1 MQARDIALA
10 ALNSLDQ
17 RQGLPESFLEQAF
30 DENPQLTAR
39 DRAFIIALVQGT
51 FRWRLRFDWIIG
63 QTVRF
68 PFRKIEPTILNILR
82 IALYQVFFMDRVPES
97 AAVNEAVKQAKA
109 AGRGH
114 TSGFVNGILRHVLR
128 NKNQIEFPDPKADPA
143 SYLSVVKS
151 YPLWLVK
158 KWIREFG
165 ADCAGLI
172 IEAQNR
178 IPDMVIRTNTLAL
191 DRQGLIQLLKEEG
204 VNATP
209 TSYSPEGIR
218 LDGLKGPVNELK
230 AFRSGMFQVQGE
242 AAQICSHLLCPCEGE
257 AIVDMCAGL
266 GGKSS
271 HLAALIKDTGMIVS
285 IDISRGRL
293 ARLSNN
299 LRRLGISCIRP
310 VVADAGTNILNLF
323 RKSFD
328 KIMVDGPCSGLGI
341 ISRHPDIKW
350 SRDESD
356 IKRLSVLQTK
366 ILNQAAGL
374 LSKGGAMLYV
384 TCTLSMEE
392 NEETVRTFLKAN
404 KGMIQVDLRDRAPGF
419 AHNFIN
425 EQGFFKTLPDVDG
438 MDGFFAA
445 LFKKQV

>member
-10 ALNSLDQ
+10 VLNSLDQ
-17 RQGLPESFLEQAF
+17 RPGLPESFLEQAF
-30 DENPQLTAR
+30 HENPQLTAR
-39 DRAFIIALVQGT
+39 DRAFVIALVQGT
-51 FRWRLRFDWIIG
+51 FRWRLRFDWIIE
-63 QTVRF
+63 QAVRF
-68 PFRKIEPTILNILR
+68 PFRKIEPAVLNILR

-109 AGRGH
+109 SGRGH
-114 TSGFVNGILRHVLR
+114 TAGFVNGILRHVLR
-128 NKNQIEFPDPKADPA
+128 NKNQIEFPDPKDDPA
-143 SYLSVVKS
+143 YYLSVVNS

-165 ADCAGLI
+165 IDCAGLI
-172 IEAQNR
+172 IEAQNH
-178 IPDMVIRTNTLAL
+178 IPDMVIRTNTLAI

-204 VNATP
+204 VDATP

-230 AFRSGMFQVQGE
+230 AFRRGMFQVQAE
-242 AAQICSHLLCPCEGE
+242 AAQICSHLLYPGAGE
-257 AIVDMCAGL
+257 TLVDMCAGL

-271 HLAALIKDTGMIVS
+271 HLAALMKDTGMILS
-285 IDISRGRL
+285 LDISRGRL
-293 ARLSNN
+293 VRLSDNS
-299 LRRLGISCIRP
+299 RRLGISCIRP
-310 VVADAGTNILNLF
+310 VIADAGVNTLNLF
-323 RKSFD
+323 RRSFD

-350 SRDESD
+350 SRDETD

-392 NEETVRTFLKAN
+392 NEEVAREFLKAN
-404 KGMIQVDLRDRAPGF
+404 RGVTQVDLKDHAPGF
-419 AHNFIN
+419 AHKFIN
-425 EQGFFKTLPDVDG
+425 EQGFFKTIPNVDG

-445 LFKKQV
+445 LFKRQV

>member
-10 ALNSLDQ
+10 VLNSLDQ
-17 RQGLPESFLEQAF
+17 RPGLPESFLEQAF
-30 DENPQLTAR
+30 HENPQLKTR
-39 DRAFIIALVQGT
+39 DRAFVIALVQGT

-63 QTVRF
+63 QSVQF
-68 PFRKIEPTILNILR
+68 PFRKIEPAILNILR

-109 AGRGH
+109 SGRGH
-114 TSGFVNGILRHVLR
+114 TAGFVNGILRHVLR
-128 NKNQIEFPDPKADPA
+128 NKNQIEFPDPKDDPA
-143 SYLSVVKS
+143 YYLSVANS

-165 ADCAGLI
+165 IDCAGLI
-172 IEAQNR
+172 LEAQNR
-178 IPDMVIRTNTLAL
+178 IPDMVIRTNTLAI

-204 VNATP
+204 VDATP

-218 LDGLKGPVNELK
+218 LDGLRGPVNELK
-230 AFRSGMFQVQGE
+230 AFRNGMFQVQGE
-242 AAQICSHLLCPCEGE
+242 AAQICSHLLCPGEGE
-257 AIVDMCAGL
+257 AVVDMCAGL

-271 HLAALIKDTGMIVS
+271 HLAALMKDTGMILS

-293 ARLSNN
+293 VRLSDNS
-299 LRRLGISCIRP
+299 RRLGISCIRP
-310 VVADAGTNILNLF
+310 VIADAGVNILNLF
-323 RKSFD
+323 RRSFD

-350 SRDESD
+350 SRDETD
-356 IKRLSVLQTK
+356 IKRLSVLQIN

-374 LSKGGAMLYV
+374 LGKGGAMLYV

-392 NEETVRTFLKAN
+392 NERVAMEFLKAN
-404 KGMIQVDLRDRAPGF
+404 KEMTQVNLKDHAPGF
-419 AHNFIN
+419 AYKFIN
-425 EQGFFKTLPDVDG
+425 EQGFFKTIPNVDG

-445 LFKKQV
+445 LFKRQV